1 VDADQMR
8 LFPEPDG
15 MGDGRTLRDV
25 EYLHVRAKRIVNRV
39 PEASQM
45 PFRYTINAYRGCSHA
60 CTYCFARP
68 THTYLGMDAG
78 SDFERRIVVKVNAVE
93 RLAAELRD
101 PRWGGDHIAMG
112 TNTDPYQPAEGRY
125 RLTRGLIAELTAAGN
140 PFSILTKSPMIMR
153 DIDLLADAARA
164 GLVRCNLSIGTLDA
178 EAWHASEPGTPP
190 PLRRVDAVARLNAA
204 GIPCGVLI
212 APVLPGISDSPE
224 QLADVVEACVEAG
237 AVSVSPILLHLRP
250 GVREIFMP
258 WLEGYR
264 PDLVARYRELY
275 PSSYATPGA
284 RARLA
289 HQIDDIV
296 DRIGGT
302 AVPPSRTREAA

>member
-1 VDADQMR
+1 M
-8 LFPEPDG
+8 
-15 MGDGRTLRDV
+15 
-25 EYLHVRAKRIVNRV
+25 
-39 PEASQM
+39 
-45 PFRYTINAYRGCSHA
+45 
-60 CTYCFARP
+60 
-68 THTYLGMDAG
+68 
-78 SDFERRIVVKVNAVE
+78 
-93 RLAAELRD
+93 
-101 PRWGGDHIAMG
+101 
-112 TNTDPYQPAEGRY
+112 
-125 RLTRGLIAELTAAGN
+125 
-140 PFSILTKSPMIMR
+140 
-153 DIDLLADAARA
+153 
-164 GLVRCNLSIGTLDA
+164 
-178 EAWHASEPGTPP
+178 
-190 PLRRVDAVARLNAA
+190 NAA
-204 GIPCGVLI
+204 GVPCGVLI

-284 RARLA
+284 RARLS

>member
-1 VDADQMR
+1 MPAS
-8 LFPEPDG
+8 
-15 MGDGRTLRDV
+15 
-25 EYLHVRAKRIVNRV
+25 RARR
-39 PEASQM
+39 P
-45 PFRYTINAYRGCSHA
+45 RGGGSRRSH
-60 CTYCFARP
+60 
-68 THTYLGMDAG
+68 
-78 SDFERRIVVKVNAVE
+78 S
-93 RLAAELRD
+93 
-101 PRWGGDHIAMG
+101 
-112 TNTDPYQPAEGRY
+112 
-125 RLTRGLIAELTAAGN
+125 
-140 PFSILTKSPMIMR
+140 
-153 DIDLLADAARA
+153 
-164 GLVRCNLSIGTLDA
+164 
-178 EAWHASEPGTPP
+178 
-190 PLRRVDAVARLNAA
+190 LNAA
-204 GIPCGVLI
+204 GVPCGVLI

-224 QLADVVEACVEAG
+224 QLADVVEACVQAG

-284 RARLA
+284 RARLS